1 MSKNSLTDLASTGT
15 IIWVRVTP
23 NARANTVVREN
34 DTIKVGVTTPPAEG
48 QANAAVMLLL
58 SKALGVPK
66 SRLAL
71 VRGAKSRD
79 KQFRVD

>member
-23 NARANTVVREN
+23 NARVNTVVREN
-34 DTIKVGVTTPPAEG
+34 DTIKVGVTAPPAEG

-71 VRGAKSRD
+71 VRGEKSRD

>member
-23 NARANTVVREN
+23 NARANTVVLEN
-34 DTIKVGVTTPPAEG
+34 DTIKVGVTAPPAKG
-48 QANAAVMLLL
+48 QANATVMLLL